1 MVVLTFKKTS
11 ITSGFTRLDA
21 VITFGGGLLL
31 VLALSAWLM
40 NAGERAR
47 TFICARHLCAMGR
60 AFSEY
65 AHDHNGA
72 LPPAVL
78 DAGVGDS
85 TSWDVEIAPYLNTGL
100 PKAGSLEGK
109 KQAESQW
116 AYVFHCPSDTEPH
129 GGALPR
135 SYSMPMYDVG
145 KDGWPPTAN
154 SLGGLGLYL
163 DARALARIRRS
174 MGEEP
179 GDPMPA
185 INISEVSDPSDTA
198 LLVERISIL
207 NVLWHTRYACIL
219 STQEQFDA
227 KTIEQRRFHDGKMNY
242 LFLDGH
248 VELLFPVQSCGLAG
262 TGGGSWTIQA
272 GD

>member
-1 MVVLTFKKTS
+1 MVVLALKKYS
-11 ITSGFTRLDA
+11 VTSGFSRMDA
-21 VITFGGGLLL
+21 VFALGGGFLL
-31 VLALSAWLM
+31 VLAFSAWLM

-47 TFICARHLCAMGR
+47 TFICARHLDAMGR

-78 DAGVGDS
+78 DAGEGDS

-100 PKAGSLEGK
+100 PKAGSPEGQ

-145 KDGWPPTAN
+145 KNGWPPTAN

-163 DARALARIRRS
+163 DAKALARIRRS

-185 INISEVSDPSDTA
+185 INISEVSDPA
-198 LLVERISIL
+198 
-207 NVLWHTRYACIL
+207 N
-219 STQEQFDA
+219 
-227 KTIEQRRFHDGKMNY
+227 G
-242 LFLDGH
+242 
-248 VELLFPVQSCGLAG
+248 
-262 TGGGSWTIQA
+262 
-272 GD
+272 